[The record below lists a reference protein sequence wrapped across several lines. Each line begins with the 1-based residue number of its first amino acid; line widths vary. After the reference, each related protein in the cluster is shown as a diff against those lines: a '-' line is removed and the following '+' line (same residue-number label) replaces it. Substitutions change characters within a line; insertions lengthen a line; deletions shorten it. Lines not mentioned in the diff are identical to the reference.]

1 MICVGFLTFVATV
14 VVETLAGLS
23 SYPVPSS
30 RAGSKLVVDVPPLR
44 WECNVK
50 MDVAREGW

>member
-1 MICVGFLTFVATV
+1 MICVGFLTFVATA

-44 WECNVK
+44 WDCNAK
-50 MDVAREGW
+50 MDVAREG